1 MLFVVRNTWQTNKQ
15 KGLGWRIQGEIN
27 LFQPDLVGWL
37 AMSDYG
43 GNSTHSGGFCSSG
56 PSNTLMLS
64 ASRSRISLC
73 SSSSS
78 ERLPL
83 YRTTSRALTGAGGD
97 VVVVVVHG
105 FKASLLPWPE
115 SKWKLSV
122 LPQCHSNLN
131 WACGQRSTHSLQQF
145 VQRKRSKSSWICNNI
160 RKLPLMTLNKQWNKT
175 RVTWK

>member
-1 MLFVVRNTWQTNKQ
+1 M
-15 KGLGWRIQGEIN
+15 N
-27 LFQPDLVGWL
+27 LFQPDLAGWL
-37 AMSDYG
+37 AMSDCG
-43 GNSTHSGGFCSSG
+43 GDGTHSRGFCSLLLEGESSG
-56 PSNTLMLS
+56 PSDTLVSS
-64 ASRSRISLC
+64 ASRSRTSLC
-73 SSSSS
+73 PAPSS

-97 VVVVVVHG
+97 GGVVVAVHG

-122 LPQCHSNLN
+122 LPQCRSSLN

-160 RKLPLMTLNKQWNKT
+160 KKLPLMTLNKQRNKT